1 IIHREADDREKL
13 EHKHQRHRKHPEQRK
28 SKSFPQSKIENDH
41 APANEYEDLGSVR
54 DRASSVQFSTL
65 TQKETLKDETG
76 SREPEIQPHLSLPAT
91 TQRYHREHE
100 AYEKDQG

>member
-1 IIHREADDREKL
+1 
-13 EHKHQRHRKHPEQRK
+13 
-28 SKSFPQSKIENDH
+28 
-41 APANEYEDLGSVR
+41 
-54 DRASSVQFSTL
+54 VQFSTL

-76 SREPEIQPHLSLPAT
+76 SCEPEIQPHLSLPAT